1 MNTPAGPSAACPW
14 SRATWPS
21 KKNPETFAR
30 KKGGP
35 LLNQNLTIL
44 LRLSPSRLS
53 PLAVWSLCDQRKS
66 CLERNVSL
74 HRSGYLYQK
83 IIPSRENKKLPDAV
97 SHRRYSGHVHCP
109 QPETCV
115 PLPFVKLQKRLH
127 DFIDVPSEGGF
138 YSNPELHKHVS

>member
-1 MNTPAGPSAACPW
+1 MPLGPPKRTQRRLPEKKRGPTAQPESDDP
-14 SRATWPS
+14 PS
-21 KKNPETFAR
+21 
-30 KKGGP
+30 
-35 LLNQNLTIL
+35 I
-44 LRLSPSRLS
+44 SPSRLS